1 MQDFDS
7 LKNMWQQPAATAEAK
22 PDITTIINNT
32 TTSKMKL
39 QKPQLHGAI
48 FLTLTAVFIA
58 CLGIFGNLNF
68 IHWYT
73 YGGMVMICIIALV
86 QAGFMYITYK
96 KIKRIDDTVEP
107 AAHLRQWEAYYD
119 LRKRQNL
126 WNMPVY
132 YVLLNIA
139 MAIYLVEIFTGR
151 PLVNV
156 MIFIGVYAA
165 WMLFAYFYL
174 GRKNIKREDNR
185 LQKIINELTTI
196 EGQLNKEEERL

>member
-1 MQDFDS
+1 MQDFDA
-7 LKNMWQQPAATAEAK
+7 LKNVWQQPAGTAGSK

-48 FLTLTAVFIA
+48 FLTLTAAFIA
-58 CLGIFGNLNF
+58 CLAIFGNLNF

-73 YGGMVMICIIALV
+73 YGGMILICIVCLV
-86 QAGFMYITYK
+86 QAAFMYMTYK
-96 KIKRIDDTVEP
+96 KLKSIDDTVEP
-107 AAHLRQWEAYYD
+107 SAHLRQWEAYYH
-119 LRKRQNL
+119 LRKKQNQ

-132 YVLLNIA
+132 YVALNIA
-139 MAIYLVEIFTGR
+139 MAVYMVELFTGR

-156 MIFIGVYAA
+156 LIFIGVYAA

-174 GRKNIKREDNR
+174 GKRNIKREDNR
-185 LQKIINELTTI
+185 LQKVINELKMI
-196 EGQLNKEEERL
+196 EGQLSKSE